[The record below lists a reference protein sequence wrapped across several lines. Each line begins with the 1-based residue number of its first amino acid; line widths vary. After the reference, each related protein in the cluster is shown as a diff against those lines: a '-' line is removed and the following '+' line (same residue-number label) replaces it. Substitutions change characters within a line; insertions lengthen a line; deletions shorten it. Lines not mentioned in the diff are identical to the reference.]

1 MANSSKKISK
11 VVAIAMASAMAMSSL
26 SAALVSVSAIADP
39 TASSVGSVDFA
50 KGEKAAIE
58 SALGVTDGQ
67 IDAIKDRNLDLG
79 ALIKAS
85 DLNLV
90 YTDENGI
97 ERPVDV
103 DEVTFKV
110 TSGSSYAKVGTKDTD
125 TEKKNVLYAKKAG
138 TATLQIKASGT
149 VNLGDSKKEK
159 DVTFTHNITLNIHED
174 KEIGLAAFQDG
185 VKLTSDDLN
194 DLAAYDVDNITFKL
208 VTYHADPDETVFK
221 AVINDAHIG
230 DDSATKPDVTPDVT
244 VDAIIAELT
253 GADEVAKNAL
263 KKDGVL
269 VKGQDGSFEIDLS
282 GLTEEEKK
290 GVLQEAVPYTLET
303 ATAEV
308 AKSLDSLPEKAT
320 DIEAKKLYSYIEGA
334 VGRAKSPVYF
344 MKKDETLPAGIEKF
358 LEKDPSAGT
367 KYYDKATQKLTDTQG
382 SNTQVDVYKLKDKA
396 EIEKLEQFPAV
407 TLGDTD
413 AATKLIQAAIDKVTG
428 TEKPPVEQKV
438 TVEALKKE
446 LQNVDSSNATALIN
460 MMVASDDLINETNK
474 GLDENSQA
482 YKDLSNKNTVQA
494 TYYGKSD
501 QQVKD
506 AVKGAQGVY
515 MVGADDNYTVYGE
528 TGKVVEM
535 NDVKGQK
542 QTIFAT
548 PSATNDT
555 VVTLKDQSNILAQTD
570 TNYWT
575 AAKKLHINDA
585 AKKEELEK
593 KTAEDLLNHKT
604 GSKKGIVKIGAEYYS
619 LDGNAPTD
627 FKDSGNTNEFFD
639 NTEGNA
645 VKIVK
650 NSTGYEIV
658 QDSAVHANVGTMALQ
673 ENKVLKTEQ
682 KDSYGFGK
690 DTPEEAQQ
698 YAKQQYETAY
708 NNVKNALNKPTA
720 QAENYALDLQP
731 DKEGETK
738 KLASVRFYAGTGA
751 ELFDYDKENSNAT
764 TGDWEK
770 STKGGKGGITI
781 NEDTKLAAIE
791 LANNGKTGTGSVKAY
806 VELSDG
812 KEGDSKTI
820 VAKEEYVLNFKVN
833 KTVDFGA
840 ESVTIDKSGGKTIAK
855 NSTFQAI
862 ENKSIS
868 GYDIRTAGT
877 VTVENG
883 TLGDISAED
892 TVTVN
897 GGKIGAINAN
907 EVGDVIVGDA
917 VVGNIVDAKNVTL
930 SLGAS
935 VGTVSAVKV
944 DDKDADGNVTV
955 NDASVTSID
964 ADGNVTI
971 DGATVK
977 GDVKA
982 EGEIKIS
989 GAGEDDN
996 GDLLDVTIGGNVIA
1010 SGKAAKINIE
1020 NDSDEGVTSVKIA
1033 GDVIARYAD
1042 LQDDDASVVI
1052 GSPDTTGVINIA
1064 GAAQGEYVQLGGNGL
1079 VTLGGVRATNEVDAG
1094 DSEGLVADST
1104 LDFNGFNSGIN
1115 SVIGFAKVKV
1125 SDGTAKVSKALTTTT
1140 LDLSSDTQLVVSGL
1154 TTEDVLGD
1162 GTIVAPVGQV
1172 TVNGDVDDS
1181 ALLRLT
1187 GEVAKDVIA
1196 FKGGKGLAD
1205 AFDLG
1210 GLTVQANRQADGS
1223 YNYVVTAQELYG
1235 LTASGKNVTL
1245 GEGQKKEVTVSAD
1258 AALPQGAS
1266 IVWESADEDVATV
1279 VGNGNTA
1286 TITGVEVGNTEITAK
1301 IVDSTG
1307 KDLGYE
1313 VATFTTDVLYAETAD
1328 VIGSE
1333 VSVDTASKNMQVGE
1347 TYNFLV
1353 RDIKDTDNIKLSYDA
1368 NIVDVKLAQA
1378 DYNGRGA
1385 LYTITA
1391 KANGSTNI
1399 GVSYK
1404 GATSNIAVKVGGF
1417 VLDTSAKTMNVGT
1430 TYSFLAKN
1438 VKVEEAGNVQ
1448 FTYDNTVAKVELAQ
1462 ADYNGRGA
1470 LFTVTAL
1477 KTGSTDIKATY
1488 NNEEATMKLDVVE
1501 YTGKM
1506 TLDTASYTMPLGGT
1520 YTIGVKIEKNG
1531 KQLTGAEVNAMIASG
1546 ELVVRDSRTGTI
1558 INKPEVLANG
1568 NVRVTGKNTEG
1579 TTYVMFEIVKDG
1591 KVATHASIGVTVKAG
1606 ATAGGSSRRSVSQW

>member
-26 SAALVSVSAIADP
+26 SAALVNVSAIADP
-39 TASSVGSVDFA
+39 TASSVGSVDF
-50 KGEKAAIE
+50 G
-58 SALGVTDGQ
+58 TDGQ
-67 IDAIKDRNLDLG
+67 LAIDKVLGAEDAQMDIVVTPESEGRLLDLG
-79 ALIKAS
+79 LVTASLVEQNIK
-85 DLNLV
+85 

-97 ERPVDV
+97 ERDVAV
-103 DEVTFKV
+103 DEVTYKI
-110 TSGSSYAKVGTKDTD
+110 TSGSSYAKIDKDTHAL
-125 TEKKNVLYAKKAG
+125 TAKKAG

-149 VNLGDSKKEK
+149 VDLGDSKKEK
-159 DVTFTHNITLNIHED
+159 DVTFTYNVTVNVHED
-174 KEIGLAAFQDG
+174 KEIGLAAYRGD

-194 DLAAYDVDNITFKL
+194 DLAAYDVNNITFKL
-208 VTYHADPDETVFK
+208 VSYHKDEADAK
-221 AVINDAHIG
+221 SIHAVVNKNVAIG
-230 DDSATKPDVTPDVT
+230 DDSATKPDTSNPITWQDVAKQLLGVDEAVLQKVLVQSSNSFTVDLSKLTDQADKDATLVPAKNYTVDSAYAAVDKEVEAKVPEKNQGLTPDKLYKEVG
-244 VDAIIAELT
+244 
-253 GADEVAKNAL
+253 GA
-263 KKDGVL
+263 
-269 VKGQDGSFEIDLS
+269 
-282 GLTEEEKK
+282 
-290 GVLQEAVPYTLET
+290 
-303 ATAEV
+303 
-308 AKSLDSLPEKAT
+308 KAT
-320 DIEAKKLYSYIEGA
+320 DDAYFRLKSSSGELPTESKKLLTSNDA
-334 VGRAKSPVYF
+334 ATK
-344 MKKDETLPAGIEKF
+344 
-358 LEKDPSAGT
+358 
-367 KYYDKATQKLTDTQG
+367 KYYDKATQKLTNSASGT
-382 SNTQVDVYKLKDKA
+382 TEEVAVYKLKDQA
-396 EIEKLEQFPAV
+396 EVEKVEETAKVTFKDPSAQSVIE
-407 TLGDTD
+407 
-413 AATKLIQAAIDKVTG
+413 AAIQKAVSNANP
-428 TEKPPVEQKV
+428 EKPPVEQKV

-446 LQNVDSSNATALIN
+446 LQKIDSSNATALIN

-482 YKDLSNKNTVQA
+482 YKDLSNKNTVPA

-501 QQVKD
+501 QKVKD

-555 VVTLKDQSNILAQTD
+555 VVTLKDQSNILVQTD

-690 DTPEEAQQ
+690 DTPEAAQQ

-720 QAENYALDLQP
+720 QAESYALDLQP

-751 ELFDYDKENSNAT
+751 ELFDQKST
-764 TGDWEK
+764 TGTGDWEK

-781 NEDTKLAAIE
+781 AQDKDAAAIA

-812 KEGDSKTI
+812 KVGDSQNI

-833 KTVDFGA
+833 KTVDFGVGD
-840 ESVTIDKSGGKTIAK
+840 VTIDKSGGKTIVTEGT
-855 NSTFQAI
+855 SPV
-862 ENKSIS
+862 EDGKSIS
-868 GYDIRTAGT
+868 GYDIRAIGS
-877 VTVENG
+877 VTVANG
-883 TLGDISAED
+883 TLGAINAEGNVI
-892 TVTVN
+892 VT
-897 GGKIGAINAN
+897 GGKTGEINAN
-907 EVGDVIVGDA
+907 ETGDVTVGDA
-917 VVGNIVDAKNVTL
+917 IVGNIVDGNDVIL
-930 SLGAS
+930 NLGAS
-935 VGTVSAVKV
+935 AGTITAV
-944 DDKDADGNVTV
+944 GNVSL
-955 NDASVTSID
+955 NDATVTSID
-964 ADGNVTI
+964 ADGSVTI

-1094 DSEGLVADST
+1094 DSEGLVSDST

-1115 SVIGFAKVKV
+1115 SVTGFAKVKV

-1448 FTYDNTVAKVELAQ
+1448 FTYDNTVAKVELAN

>member
-39 TASSVGSVDFA
+39 TASSVGSVDF
-50 KGEKAAIE
+50 G
-58 SALGVTDGQ
+58 TDGQ
-67 IDAIKDRNLDLG
+67 LAIDKVLGAEDAQMDIVVTPESEGRLLDLG
-79 ALIKAS
+79 LVTASLVEQNIK
-85 DLNLV
+85 

-97 ERPVDV
+97 ERDVAV
-103 DEVTFKV
+103 DEVTYKI
-110 TSGSSYAKVGTKDTD
+110 TSGSSYAKIDKDTHAL
-125 TEKKNVLYAKKAG
+125 TAKKAG

-149 VNLGDSKKEK
+149 VDLGDSKKEK
-159 DVTFTHNITLNIHED
+159 DVTFTYNVTVNVHED
-174 KEIGLAAFQDG
+174 KEIGLAAYRGD

-194 DLAAYDVDNITFKL
+194 DLAAYDVNNITFKL
-208 VTYHADPDETVFK
+208 VSYHKDEADAK
-221 AVINDAHIG
+221 SIHAVVNKNVAIG
-230 DDSATKPDVTPDVT
+230 DDSATKPDTSNPITWQDVAKQLLGVDEAVLQKVLVQSSNSFTVDLSKLTDQADKDATLVPAKNYTVDSAYAAVDKEVEAKVPEKNQGLTPDKLYKEVG
-244 VDAIIAELT
+244 
-253 GADEVAKNAL
+253 GA
-263 KKDGVL
+263 
-269 VKGQDGSFEIDLS
+269 
-282 GLTEEEKK
+282 
-290 GVLQEAVPYTLET
+290 
-303 ATAEV
+303 
-308 AKSLDSLPEKAT
+308 KAT
-320 DIEAKKLYSYIEGA
+320 DDAYFRLKSSSGELPTESKKLLTSNDA
-334 VGRAKSPVYF
+334 ATK
-344 MKKDETLPAGIEKF
+344 
-358 LEKDPSAGT
+358 
-367 KYYDKATQKLTDTQG
+367 KYYDKATQKLTNSASGT
-382 SNTQVDVYKLKDKA
+382 TEEVAVYKLKDQA
-396 EIEKLEQFPAV
+396 EVEKVEETAKVTFKDPSAQSVIE
-407 TLGDTD
+407 
-413 AATKLIQAAIDKVTG
+413 AAIQKAVDSKNP
-428 TEKPPVEQKV
+428 EKPPVEQEV
-438 TVEALKKE
+438 TVDKVIEYLKKQGQLSQVALDNLKKAITGQDGKLNE
-446 LQNVDSSNATALIN
+446 KADVTQIVTEVARKGYKATVTEFAESTIEKTPAVKYNDKADLLTDLKDNKNVVDKTISDGIANSATKFAESQSSVHQITSQSGKTLYVVKADGFDIAKMGDGSVDATNYFTEVKTSNDSTKAWNMASNGKITEVESSAVTDTKVKVYALI
-460 MMVASDDLINETNK
+460 DDE
-474 GLDENSQA
+474 
-482 YKDLSNKNTVQA
+482 
-494 TYYGKSD
+494 
-501 QQVKD
+501 
-506 AVKGAQGVY
+506 
-515 MVGADDNYTVYGE
+515 
-528 TGKVVEM
+528 
-535 NDVKGQK
+535 
-542 QTIFAT
+542 
-548 PSATNDT
+548 
-555 VVTLKDQSNILAQTD
+555 
-570 TNYWT
+570 
-575 AAKKLHINDA
+575 AAKKLDKTPATYYTQEEYNQLLQAVVKAEGLQSYQEKGKTVYYKPADSDTGKPSVPSDAGQKKIVTAYENFNDA
-585 AKKEELEK
+585 LTAAK
-593 KTAEDLLNHKT
+593 TEDLTTTL
-604 GSKKGIVKIGAEYYS
+604 AE
-619 LDGNAPTD
+619 AIA
-627 FKDSGNTNEFFD
+627 
-639 NTEGNA
+639 A
-645 VKIVK
+645 VK
-650 NSTGYEIV
+650 
-658 QDSAVHANVGTMALQ
+658 
-673 ENKVLKTEQ
+673 
-682 KDSYGFGK
+682 
-690 DTPEEAQQ
+690 
-698 YAKQQYETAY
+698 
-708 NNVKNALNKPTA
+708 KPTV

-751 ELFDYDKENSNAT
+751 ELFDLNKENSNG

-781 NEDTKLAAIE
+781 NEDAKPAAIA

-812 KEGDSKTI
+812 KAGDSQTI

-840 ESVTIDKSGGKTIAK
+840 GDVTVNKSGGKTIATVSK
-855 NSTFQAI
+855 GTSPVD
-862 ENKSIS
+862 EKKSIS
-868 GYDIRTAGT
+868 GYSVRTTGT
-877 VTVENG
+877 VTVEDG
-883 TLGDISAED
+883 TLGDISAD
-892 TVTVN
+892 GNVTVT
-897 GGKIGAINAN
+897 GGKTGAIDTA
-907 EVGDVIVGDA
+907 GDVSVGNA
-917 VVGNIVDAKNVTL
+917 IVGNIVDAADVALN
-930 SLGAS
+930 LGAS
-935 VGTVSAVKV
+935 VGTISASG
-944 DDKDADGNVTV
+944 AVTL

-964 ADGNVTI
+964 TDGSVTI

-1010 SGKAAKINIE
+1010 SGKTAKINIE

-1042 LQDDDASVVI
+1042 LQDDDASVAI

-1286 TITGVEVGNTEITAK
+1286 TIAGVEVGNTEITAK

-1353 RDIKDTDNIKLSYDA
+1353 RDIKDTDNIKLSYDT

>member
-26 SAALVSVSAIADP
+26 SAALVSASAIADP
-39 TASSVGSVDFA
+39 TASSVGSVDF
-50 KGEKAAIE
+50 G
-58 SALGVTDGQ
+58 TDGQ
-67 IDAIKDRNLDLG
+67 LAIDKVLGAEDAQMDIVVTPESEGRLLDLG
-79 ALIKAS
+79 LVTASLVEQNIK
-85 DLNLV
+85 

-97 ERPVDV
+97 ERDVAV
-103 DEVTFKV
+103 DEVAYKI
-110 TSGSSYAKVGTKDTD
+110 TSGSSYAKIDKDTHAL
-125 TEKKNVLYAKKAG
+125 TAKKAG

-149 VNLGDSKKEK
+149 VDLGDSKKEK
-159 DVTFTHNITLNIHED
+159 DVTFTYNVTVNVHED
-174 KEIGLAAFQDG
+174 KEIGLAAYRGD

-194 DLAAYDVDNITFKL
+194 DLAAYDVNNITFKL
-208 VTYHADPDETVFK
+208 VSYHKDEADTK
-221 AVINDAHIG
+221 SIHAVVNKNVAIG
-230 DDSATKPDVTPDVT
+230 DDSATKPDTSNPITVNDVAKQLPDVDEAVLQKVLVQNGNSFT
-244 VDAIIAELT
+244 VDLSKLTEQADKDATLVPAKNYTVDSAYAAIDNGVAQLPAKNNALEAGKLYKESTTRAAGDTYFVKDNESLT
-253 GADEVAKNAL
+253 GKGADLMVQNTS
-263 KKDGVL
+263 V
-269 VKGQDGSFEIDLS
+269 
-282 GLTEEEKK
+282 
-290 GVLQEAVPYTLET
+290 
-303 ATAEV
+303 
-308 AKSLDSLPEKAT
+308 
-320 DIEAKKLYSYIEGA
+320 
-334 VGRAKSPVYF
+334 
-344 MKKDETLPAGIEKF
+344 
-358 LEKDPSAGT
+358 T
-367 KYYDKATQKLTDTQG
+367 KYYDKNTQKLVDSSSGTTEP
-382 SNTQVDVYKLKDKA
+382 VDVYKLKDKTEVEKVEETAKVTFKDPSAQSVIEAAIQKAVDSKNPQPEKEPEEADMEKYVLDEVKKKMTEKGLTPSGNFEADLKAALTLTA
-396 EIEKLEQFPAV
+396 EGKLEITSEAFGKL
-407 TLGDTD
+407 TGDATTKTD
-413 AATKLIQAAIDKVTG
+413 EKVTPY
-428 TEKPPVEQKV
+428 TKE
-438 TVEALKKE
+438 TAEAHLAT
-446 LQNVDSSNATALIN
+446 LTDS
-460 MMVASDDLINETNK
+460 VWK
-474 GLDENSQA
+474 
-482 YKDLSNKNTVQA
+482 
-494 TYYGKSD
+494 
-501 QQVKD
+501 
-506 AVKGAQGVY
+506 
-515 MVGADDNYTVYGE
+515 VGADYYSAKKVEVTDAKETQTKKDLYTLEGAAD
-528 TGKVVEM
+528 K
-535 NDVKGQK
+535 
-542 QTIFAT
+542 
-548 PSATNDT
+548 T
-555 VVTLKDQSNILAQTD
+555 VVTLADASNILAEAD

-575 AAKKLHINDA
+575 TAKKLHINDA
-585 AKKEELEK
+585 ASADSAELEGK
-593 KTAEDLLNHKT
+593 SAQDLLNHKT
-604 GSKKGIVKIGAEYYS
+604 GSTKGIVKIGAEYYS
-619 LDGNAPTD
+619 LDGNKPTG
-627 FKDSGNTNEFFD
+627 FTGSTSSQEFFD

-645 VKIVK
+645 VKIAK

-658 QDSAVHANVGTMALQ
+658 QDQAVHAKVGKLKISDTLDTIVKEYVAGVPAKKFS
-673 ENKVLKTEQ
+673 EVFAITSESDKINLKTLA
-682 KDSYGFGK
+682 DAAY
-690 DTPEEAQQ
+690 EA
-698 YAKQQYETAY
+698 
-708 NNVKNALNKPTA
+708 VKAELNKPTV

-751 ELFDYDKENSNAT
+751 ELFDLNKENSNG

-781 NEDTKLAAIE
+781 NEDTKPAAIA

-812 KEGDSKTI
+812 KAGDSQTI

-840 ESVTIDKSGGKTIAK
+840 GDVTVNKSGGKTIATVSK
-855 NSTFQAI
+855 GTSPVD
-862 ENKSIS
+862 EKKSIS
-868 GYDIRTAGT
+868 GYSVRTTGT
-877 VTVENG
+877 VTVEDG
-883 TLGDISAED
+883 TLGDISAD
-892 TVTVN
+892 GNVTVT
-897 GGKIGAINAN
+897 GGKTGAIDTA
-907 EVGDVIVGDA
+907 GDVSVGNA
-917 VVGNIVDAKNVTL
+917 IVGNIVDAADVALN
-930 SLGAS
+930 LGAS
-935 VGTVSAVKV
+935 VGTISASG
-944 DDKDADGNVTV
+944 AVTL

-964 ADGNVTI
+964 TDGSVTI

-1010 SGKAAKINIE
+1010 SGKTAKINIE

-1286 TITGVEVGNTEITAK
+1286 TIAGVEVGNTEITAK

-1353 RDIKDTDNIKLSYDA
+1353 RDIKDTDNIKLSYDT

>member
-1 MANSSKKISK
+1 MNAFKDNN
-11 VVAIAMASAMAMSSL
+11 
-26 SAALVSVSAIADP
+26 
-39 TASSVGSVDFA
+39 
-50 KGEKAAIE
+50 GEE
-58 SALGVTDGQ
+58 GHF
-67 IDAIKDRNLDLG
+67 
-79 ALIKAS
+79 
-85 DLNLV
+85 
-90 YTDENGI
+90 NG
-97 ERPVDV
+97 
-103 DEVTFKV
+103 
-110 TSGSSYAKVGTKDTD
+110 
-125 TEKKNVLYAKKAG
+125 TEKVEKTNLRTAYQLTFQTQKKPDTQAETFETLFTNTGAG
-138 TATLQIKASGT
+138 
-149 VNLGDSKKEK
+149 E
-159 DVTFTHNITLNIHED
+159 
-174 KEIGLAAFQDG
+174 
-185 VKLTSDDLN
+185 N
-194 DLAAYDVDNITFKL
+194 DLAKLAADAYD
-208 VTYHADPDETVFK
+208 A
-221 AVINDAHIG
+221 A
-230 DDSATKPDVTPDVT
+230 
-244 VDAIIAELT
+244 
-253 GADEVAKNAL
+253 
-263 KKDGVL
+263 
-269 VKGQDGSFEIDLS
+269 
-282 GLTEEEKK
+282 
-290 GVLQEAVPYTLET
+290 
-303 ATAEV
+303 
-308 AKSLDSLPEKAT
+308 
-320 DIEAKKLYSYIEGA
+320 
-334 VGRAKSPVYF
+334 
-344 MKKDETLPAGIEKF
+344 
-358 LEKDPSAGT
+358 
-367 KYYDKATQKLTDTQG
+367 
-382 SNTQVDVYKLKDKA
+382 KA
-396 EIEKLEQFPAV
+396 EINQ
-407 TLGDTD
+407 G
-413 AATKLIQAAIDKVTG
+413 ATV
-428 TEKPPVEQKV
+428 
-438 TVEALKKE
+438 
-446 LQNVDSSNATALIN
+446 
-460 MMVASDDLINETNK
+460 
-474 GLDENSQA
+474 
-482 YKDLSNKNTVQA
+482 
-494 TYYGKSD
+494 
-501 QQVKD
+501 
-506 AVKGAQGVY
+506 
-515 MVGADDNYTVYGE
+515 
-528 TGKVVEM
+528 
-535 NDVKGQK
+535 
-542 QTIFAT
+542 
-548 PSATNDT
+548 
-555 VVTLKDQSNILAQTD
+555 
-570 TNYWT
+570 
-575 AAKKLHINDA
+575 
-585 AKKEELEK
+585 
-593 KTAEDLLNHKT
+593 
-604 GSKKGIVKIGAEYYS
+604 
-619 LDGNAPTD
+619 
-627 FKDSGNTNEFFD
+627 
-639 NTEGNA
+639 
-645 VKIVK
+645 
-650 NSTGYEIV
+650 
-658 QDSAVHANVGTMALQ
+658 
-673 ENKVLKTEQ
+673 
-682 KDSYGFGK
+682 
-690 DTPEEAQQ
+690 
-698 YAKQQYETAY
+698 
-708 NNVKNALNKPTA
+708 
-720 QAENYALDLQP
+720 ENYALDLQP

-751 ELFDYDKENSNAT
+751 ELFDLNKENSNG

-781 NEDTKLAAIE
+781 NEDAKPAAIA

-812 KEGDSKTI
+812 KAGDSQTI

-840 ESVTIDKSGGKTIAK
+840 GDVTVNKSGGKTIATVSK
-855 NSTFQAI
+855 GTSPVD
-862 ENKSIS
+862 EKKSIS
-868 GYDIRTAGT
+868 GYSVRTTGT
-877 VTVENG
+877 VTVEDG
-883 TLGDISAED
+883 TLGDISAD
-892 TVTVN
+892 GNVTVT
-897 GGKIGAINAN
+897 GGKTGAIDTA
-907 EVGDVIVGDA
+907 GDVSVGNA
-917 VVGNIVDAKNVTL
+917 IVGNIVDAADVALN
-930 SLGAS
+930 LGAS
-935 VGTVSAVKV
+935 VGTISASG
-944 DDKDADGNVTV
+944 AVTL

-964 ADGNVTI
+964 TDGSVTI

-1010 SGKAAKINIE
+1010 SGKTAKINIE

-1115 SVIGFAKVKV
+1115 SVTGFAKVKV

-1286 TITGVEVGNTEITAK
+1286 TIAGVEVGNTEITAK

-1353 RDIKDTDNIKLSYDA
+1353 RDIKDTDNIKLSYDT

-1448 FTYDNTVAKVELAQ
+1448 FTYDNTVAKVELAN

-1531 KQLTGAEVNAMIASG
+1531 KELTGAEVNAMIASG

>member
-26 SAALVSVSAIADP
+26 SAALVSVSAISDP
-39 TASSVGSVDFA
+39 TASSVGNVDFA
-50 KGEKAAIE
+50 AGEKAAIE
-58 SALGVTDGQ
+58 GELGAVDSK
-67 IDAIKDRNLDLG
+67 IDAIVGKSLDLG
-79 ALIKAS
+79 SLIKAA
-85 DLNLV
+85 DLDLV

-110 TSGSSYAKVGTKDTD
+110 TSGSSYARVATKDTD
-125 TEKKNVLYAKKAG
+125 TEKKDNLYAKKAG
-138 TATLQIKASGT
+138 TATLQIKATGT

-159 DVTFTHNITLNIHED
+159 DVTFTHNITIDVHED
-174 KEIGLAAFQDG
+174 KEIGLAAYRD
-185 VKLTSDDLN
+185 VMPLSSDDLN
-194 DLAAYDVDNITFKL
+194 DLAAYDVNNIDFKL
-208 VTYHADPDETVFK
+208 VTYHADGDKFQ
-221 AVINDAHIG
+221 AVINAASIG
-230 DDSATKPDVTPDVT
+230 DSSTTPPDLTPDVNVDAIVAQLAANGADKVAQAALKKNGVLVKQPDGSFIINLDVLTAEEQKGVLTPAVPYANDQEVKDAVTVTTTPGKNQDLAAKAVYQEGSDYFALPTTTVPNVLKENTSATKKYYDKNTSTLTDNNSGTVQVKVYTLKTLDELKAGNINKVDAVTLSSQDKDAAKKLIQEAIDKISGEKPPVGQKVT
-244 VDAIIAELT
+244 VDAVIEYLKKQGNLSQVGLDNLRDAITGTNGELNEKADVTKIVTEVARKGYKAQVTDFAENTIVKTDAVKYTDATDLLNDLKNTKNVVDKTISNGVANSAKKFAESADSVHKIGTQSGKTLYVAKATDFDITKMGDGSVDATNYFTEVAPSSNKKWSMASDGAITEVDNITNGTEVKVYALVDDSAAQALDKTPAVYYTQSEYNTLLETVVNAAGLESYQEQGKTVYYKPAETDTGVPSAPSDKEQKKIVKGYEAFNNALTQAKTEDLTTTLADAIAEL
-253 GADEVAKNAL
+253 
-263 KKDGVL
+263 
-269 VKGQDGSFEIDLS
+269 
-282 GLTEEEKK
+282 KK
-290 GVLQEAVPYTLET
+290 GTT
-303 ATAEV
+303 
-308 AKSLDSLPEKAT
+308 
-320 DIEAKKLYSYIEGA
+320 
-334 VGRAKSPVYF
+334 
-344 MKKDETLPAGIEKF
+344 
-358 LEKDPSAGT
+358 
-367 KYYDKATQKLTDTQG
+367 
-382 SNTQVDVYKLKDKA
+382 VD
-396 EIEKLEQFPAV
+396 
-407 TLGDTD
+407 
-413 AATKLIQAAIDKVTG
+413 
-428 TEKPPVEQKV
+428 
-438 TVEALKKE
+438 
-446 LQNVDSSNATALIN
+446 
-460 MMVASDDLINETNK
+460 
-474 GLDENSQA
+474 
-482 YKDLSNKNTVQA
+482 
-494 TYYGKSD
+494 
-501 QQVKD
+501 
-506 AVKGAQGVY
+506 
-515 MVGADDNYTVYGE
+515 
-528 TGKVVEM
+528 
-535 NDVKGQK
+535 
-542 QTIFAT
+542 
-548 PSATNDT
+548 
-555 VVTLKDQSNILAQTD
+555 
-570 TNYWT
+570 
-575 AAKKLHINDA
+575 
-585 AKKEELEK
+585 
-593 KTAEDLLNHKT
+593 
-604 GSKKGIVKIGAEYYS
+604 
-619 LDGNAPTD
+619 
-627 FKDSGNTNEFFD
+627 
-639 NTEGNA
+639 
-645 VKIVK
+645 
-650 NSTGYEIV
+650 
-658 QDSAVHANVGTMALQ
+658 
-673 ENKVLKTEQ
+673 
-682 KDSYGFGK
+682 
-690 DTPEEAQQ
+690 
-698 YAKQQYETAY
+698 
-708 NNVKNALNKPTA
+708 
-720 QAENYALDLQP
+720 NYALDLGED
-731 DKEGETK
+731 DKNGTQTLK
-738 KLASVRFYAGTGA
+738 SVRFYAGTGA
-751 ELFDYDKENSNAT
+751 ELFELNQENSNG

-770 STKGGKGGITI
+770 GTKGGNAGITI
-781 NEDTKLAAIE
+781 DEKSDQGDTTPEAKIQ

-806 VELSDG
+806 VTLKGANDVE
-812 KEGDSKTI
+812 T
-820 VAKEEYVLNFKVN
+820 KEEYVLNFKVN

-840 ESVTIDKSGGKTIAK
+840 ENVTIDKDGGKTIAK
-855 NSTFQAI
+855 GSALKAI

-868 GYDIRTAGT
+868 GYDIRTNGT

-883 TLGDISAED
+883 TLGAISAD
-892 TVTVN
+892 GDVTVS
-897 GGKIGAINAN
+897 GGKTGDINAN
-907 EVGDVIVGDA
+907 ETGDVIVGDA
-917 VVGNIVDAKNVTL
+917 IVGNIVDAKNVTL
-930 SLGAS
+930 DKGAS
-935 VGTVSAVKV
+935 VGTVSAVTEEKQN
-944 DDKDADGNVTV
+944 DGNVTV
-955 NDASVTSID
+955 NDATVTSID
-964 ADGNVTI
+964 AEGNVTI
-971 DGATVK
+971 NGATVK
-977 GDVKA
+977 GNVLSD
-982 EGEIKIS
+982 GEIKIS
-989 GAGEDDN
+989 GAGEDEN
-996 GDLLDVTIGGNVIA
+996 GDLLDVTINGSVIA
-1010 SGKAAKINIE
+1010 SGAKAKIDID
-1020 NDSDEGVTSVKIA
+1020 NDSDEGATTIKID

-1042 LQDDDASVVI
+1042 LQDDEASVVI

-1079 VTLGGVRATNEVDAG
+1079 VTLGGVRATDEVDAG

-1115 SVIGFAKVKV
+1115 SVTNFAKVKV
-1125 SDGTAKVSKALTTTT
+1125 TDGTAKVSKALTTTT

-1154 TTEDVLGD
+1154 TTEDVLND

-1172 TVNGDVDDS
+1172 TVNGDVDGS
-1181 ALLRLT
+1181 AQLRLT
-1187 GEVAKDVIA
+1187 GEVTKDVIA
-1196 FKGGKGLAD
+1196 FKGGKGLDD

-1448 FTYDNTVAKVELAQ
+1448 FTYDNTVAKVELAN

-1531 KQLTGAEVNAMIASG
+1531 KELTGAEVNAMIASG

>member
-39 TASSVGSVDFA
+39 TASSVGSVDF
-50 KGEKAAIE
+50 G
-58 SALGVTDGQ
+58 TDGQ
-67 IDAIKDRNLDLG
+67 LAIDKVLGAEDAQMDIVVTPESEGRLLDLG
-79 ALIKAS
+79 LVTASLVEQNIK
-85 DLNLV
+85 

-97 ERPVDV
+97 ERDVAV
-103 DEVTFKV
+103 DEVTYKI
-110 TSGSSYAKVGTKDTD
+110 TSGSSYAKIDKDTHAL
-125 TEKKNVLYAKKAG
+125 TAKKAG

-149 VNLGDSKKEK
+149 VDLGDSKKEK
-159 DVTFTHNITLNIHED
+159 DVTFTYNVTVNVHED
-174 KEIGLAAFQDG
+174 KEIGLAAYRGD

-194 DLAAYDVDNITFKL
+194 DLAAYDVNNITFKL
-208 VTYHADPDETVFK
+208 VSYHKDEADTK
-221 AVINDAHIG
+221 SIHAVVNKNVAIG
-230 DDSATKPDVTPDVT
+230 DDSATKPDTSNPITVDDVVAQLPGVDETVLSKVLVKSGNTFT
-244 VDAIIAELT
+244 VDADALSKLGAEDKAKTL
-253 GADEVAKNAL
+253 VPAKNYTVDSAYAAVEKEVDQL
-263 KKDGVL
+263 PAKGSVL
-269 VKGQDGSFEIDLS
+269 
-282 GLTEEEKK
+282 
-290 GVLQEAVPYTLET
+290 EAG
-303 ATAEV
+303 
-308 AKSLDSLPEKAT
+308 
-320 DIEAKKLYSYIEGA
+320 KLYKEA
-334 VGRAKSPVYF
+334 TTKAKAGTYF
-344 MKKDETLPAGIEKF
+344 VKDNESLTDEAAKLMTP
-358 LEKDPSAGT
+358 DSSVT
-367 KYYDKATQKLTDTQG
+367 KYYDKNTQKLTDSSSGT
-382 SNTQVDVYKLKDKA
+382 TEPVDVYKLKTEDELKLIEETAKVTFQDPSAQSVIEAAIKKAFEGENPPPVKEPEEADMEKYVIDTATAYLTGKSKTPGVDFEKYLKEALTLTAEGKLELTADAWNALKVKNAVDKIEGGNYGEDEKPVKDALTQAATTANGKIAENIEGKKWLALALGESKPGTFDVKPDGISASLYTVEDTTKTLLTQDDGANFTDITNNYKKGKLLTVNTDQSVNAETHESQIDSAINSSDVKADYIKVGTGSSVKYYYVGSSFQADKIKVNPGSGDVNVFKDNNGEEGHFNGTEKVEKTNLRTAYQLTFQTQKKPDTQAETFETLFTNTGAGENDLAKLAADAYDAAKA
-396 EIEKLEQFPAV
+396 EINQ
-407 TLGDTD
+407 G
-413 AATKLIQAAIDKVTG
+413 ATV
-428 TEKPPVEQKV
+428 
-438 TVEALKKE
+438 
-446 LQNVDSSNATALIN
+446 
-460 MMVASDDLINETNK
+460 
-474 GLDENSQA
+474 
-482 YKDLSNKNTVQA
+482 
-494 TYYGKSD
+494 
-501 QQVKD
+501 
-506 AVKGAQGVY
+506 
-515 MVGADDNYTVYGE
+515 
-528 TGKVVEM
+528 
-535 NDVKGQK
+535 
-542 QTIFAT
+542 
-548 PSATNDT
+548 
-555 VVTLKDQSNILAQTD
+555 
-570 TNYWT
+570 
-575 AAKKLHINDA
+575 
-585 AKKEELEK
+585 
-593 KTAEDLLNHKT
+593 
-604 GSKKGIVKIGAEYYS
+604 
-619 LDGNAPTD
+619 
-627 FKDSGNTNEFFD
+627 
-639 NTEGNA
+639 
-645 VKIVK
+645 
-650 NSTGYEIV
+650 
-658 QDSAVHANVGTMALQ
+658 
-673 ENKVLKTEQ
+673 
-682 KDSYGFGK
+682 
-690 DTPEEAQQ
+690 
-698 YAKQQYETAY
+698 
-708 NNVKNALNKPTA
+708 
-720 QAENYALDLQP
+720 ENYALDLQP

-751 ELFDYDKENSNAT
+751 ELFDLNKENSNG

-781 NEDTKLAAIE
+781 NEDAKPAAIA

-812 KEGDSKTI
+812 KAGDSQTI

-840 ESVTIDKSGGKTIAK
+840 GDVTVNKSGGKTIATVSK
-855 NSTFQAI
+855 GTSPVD
-862 ENKSIS
+862 EKKSIS
-868 GYDIRTAGT
+868 GYSVRTTGT
-877 VTVENG
+877 VTVEDG
-883 TLGDISAED
+883 TLGDISAD
-892 TVTVN
+892 GNVTVT
-897 GGKIGAINAN
+897 GGKTGAIDTA
-907 EVGDVIVGDA
+907 GDVSVGNA
-917 VVGNIVDAKNVTL
+917 IVGNIVDAADVALN
-930 SLGAS
+930 LGAS
-935 VGTVSAVKV
+935 VGTISASG
-944 DDKDADGNVTV
+944 AVTL

-964 ADGNVTI
+964 TDGSVTI

-1010 SGKAAKINIE
+1010 SGKTAKINIE

-1115 SVIGFAKVKV
+1115 SVTGFAKVKV

-1286 TITGVEVGNTEITAK
+1286 TIAGVEVGNTEITAK

-1353 RDIKDTDNIKLSYDA
+1353 RDIKDTDNIKLSYDT

-1448 FTYDNTVAKVELAQ
+1448 FTYDNTVAKVELAN

-1531 KQLTGAEVNAMIASG
+1531 KELTGAEVNAMIASG

>member
-39 TASSVGSVDFA
+39 TASSVGSVDF
-50 KGEKAAIE
+50 G
-58 SALGVTDGQ
+58 TDGQ
-67 IDAIKDRNLDLG
+67 LAIDKVLGAEDAQMDIVVTPESEGRLLDLG
-79 ALIKAS
+79 LVTASLVEQNIK
-85 DLNLV
+85 

-97 ERPVDV
+97 ERDVAV
-103 DEVTFKV
+103 DEVTYKI
-110 TSGSSYAKVGTKDTD
+110 TSGSSYAKIDKDTHAL
-125 TEKKNVLYAKKAG
+125 TAKKAG

-149 VNLGDSKKEK
+149 VDLGDSKKEK
-159 DVTFTHNITLNIHED
+159 DVTFTYNVTVNVHED
-174 KEIGLAAFQDG
+174 KEIGLAAYRGD

-194 DLAAYDVDNITFKL
+194 DLAAYDVNNITFKL
-208 VTYHADPDETVFK
+208 VSYHKDEADTK
-221 AVINDAHIG
+221 SIHAVVNKNVAIG
-230 DDSATKPDVTPDVT
+230 DDSNTKPDTSTPISVDDVVTQLSGVDKTVLSKVLVKSGNTFT
-244 VDAIIAELT
+244 VDADALSKLGAEDKAKTL
-253 GADEVAKNAL
+253 VPAKNYTVESAYAAVEKEVDQL
-263 KKDGVL
+263 PAKGSVLEAGKLYKEATTKAKAGTYFVKQNEKLTDEAAKLMIKDGSV
-269 VKGQDGSFEIDLS
+269 
-282 GLTEEEKK
+282 
-290 GVLQEAVPYTLET
+290 
-303 ATAEV
+303 
-308 AKSLDSLPEKAT
+308 
-320 DIEAKKLYSYIEGA
+320 
-334 VGRAKSPVYF
+334 
-344 MKKDETLPAGIEKF
+344 
-358 LEKDPSAGT
+358 T
-367 KYYDKATQKLTDTQG
+367 KYYDKTTQKLTDSSSGT
-382 SNTQVDVYKLKDKA
+382 TEPVDVYKLKTEDELKR
-396 EIEKLEQFPAV
+396 IEETA
-407 TLGDTD
+407 
-413 AATKLIQAAIDKVTG
+413 KVTFG
-428 TEKPPVEQKV
+428 SPNAQTVIEEAIQKAVEDKNPQPEKEPEEADMEAYVIKKAKEYLTSKNKTPGAKFE
-438 TVEALKKE
+438 EALKEALTLTQDKKLE
-446 LQNVDSSNATALIN
+446 LTTEAWNALKVKNAVDEI
-460 MMVASDDLINETNK
+460 K
-474 GLDENSQA
+474 GGNYTEDEQS
-482 YKDLSNKNTVQA
+482 
-494 TYYGKSD
+494 
-501 QQVKD
+501 VKD
-506 AVKGAQGVY
+506 ALNKAATTASGVVKE
-515 MVGADDNYTVYGE
+515 VGGKKYLALTLGEGKPGTFDVKPDSISTSLYTLE
-528 TGKVVEM
+528 ATGKTLLTADGGSSFTDITTNYKKGKLLTVNTDQSVNAETHESQIDSAI
-535 NDVKGQK
+535 NSSDVKADYIKVGTGSSVKYYYVGSSFQADKIKVNPGSGDVNAFKDNNGEEGHFNNSTKVEKTNLRTAYQLTFQTQK
-542 QTIFAT
+542 KPDTKAETFET
-548 PSATNDT
+548 LFTNTGAGEND
-555 VVTLKDQSNILAQTD
+555 LAKM
-570 TNYWT
+570 
-575 AAKKLHINDA
+575 AADAYDA
-585 AKKEELEK
+585 AK
-593 KTAEDLLNHKT
+593 AE
-604 GSKKGIVKIGAEYYS
+604 
-619 LDGNAPTD
+619 
-627 FKDSGNTNEFFD
+627 
-639 NTEGNA
+639 
-645 VKIVK
+645 
-650 NSTGYEIV
+650 
-658 QDSAVHANVGTMALQ
+658 
-673 ENKVLKTEQ
+673 
-682 KDSYGFGK
+682 
-690 DTPEEAQQ
+690 
-698 YAKQQYETAY
+698 
-708 NNVKNALNKPTA
+708 LNKPTV
-720 QAENYALDLQP
+720 QSYALDLQP

-751 ELFDYDKENSNAT
+751 ELFDLNKKNSNG

-781 NEDTKLAAIE
+781 NEDAKPAAIA

-812 KEGDSKTI
+812 KAGDSQTI

-840 ESVTIDKSGGKTIAK
+840 GDVTVNKSGGKTIATVSK
-855 NSTFQAI
+855 GTSPVD
-862 ENKSIS
+862 EKKSIS
-868 GYDIRTAGT
+868 GYSVRTTGT
-877 VTVENG
+877 VTVEDG
-883 TLGDISAED
+883 TLGDISAD
-892 TVTVN
+892 GNVTVT
-897 GGKIGAINAN
+897 GGKTGAIDTA
-907 EVGDVIVGDA
+907 GDVSVGNA
-917 VVGNIVDAKNVTL
+917 IVGNIVDAADVALN
-930 SLGAS
+930 LGAS
-935 VGTVSAVKV
+935 VGTISASG
-944 DDKDADGNVTV
+944 AVTL

-964 ADGNVTI
+964 TDGSVTI

-1010 SGKAAKINIE
+1010 SGKTAKINIE
-1020 NDSDEGVTSVKIA
+1020 NDSDEGVTTVKIA

-1115 SVIGFAKVKV
+1115 SVTGFTTVKV
-1125 SDGTAKVSKALTTTT
+1125 TDGTAKVSKALTTTT

-1154 TTEDVLGD
+1154 TTEDVLND

-1172 TVNGDVDDS
+1172 TVNGDVDAS
-1181 ALLRLT
+1181 AQLRLT
-1187 GEVAKDVIA
+1187 GEVTKDVIA
-1196 FKGGKGLAD
+1196 FKGGKGLDD

-1210 GLTVQANRQADGS
+1210 GLTVQANRQTDGS

-1266 IVWESADEDVATV
+1266 IVWESADADVATV

-1353 RDIKDTDNIKLSYDA
+1353 RDIKDTDNIKLSYDT

-1448 FTYDNTVAKVELAQ
+1448 FTYDNTVAKVELAN